1 LRAEE
6 VIMRPVLVKNWW
18 SLVFRGVLGIV
29 FGLVALA
36 WPGITLGA
44 LVLLFGAYALMA
56 GIVSIVG
63 AVRAAEAHDRWGALI
78 LEGLVGIAAAV
89 ITIAWPAITA
99 LALAYLI
106 AGWAIV
112 IGVLEIVVAVRLRK
126 YISREW
132 LLALGGAASTI
143 FGILI
148 AIAPIAGA
156 LVIAIWVGAY
166 AFVFGLIMVALGFRL
181 RSSRNAPQAGPSFP
195 VPAH

>member
-1 LRAEE
+1 
-6 VIMRPVLVKNWW
+6 MRPVLVKNWW
-18 SLVFRGVLGIV
+18 SLVFRGVLGIL
-29 FGLVALA
+29 FGLVALFA

-44 LVLLFGAYALMA
+44 LGLLFGAYALMA

-99 LALAYLI
+99 PALAYLI

>member
-1 LRAEE
+1 
-6 VIMRPVLVKNWW
+6 MRPVLVRNWW
-18 SLVFRGVLGIV
+18 SIVFRGALGIL
-29 FGLVALA
+29 FGLVTFA
-36 WPGITLGA
+36 WPNITVGA
-44 LVLLFGAYALMA
+44 LVLLFGAYALVE

-63 AVRAAEAHDRWGALI
+63 AVRAAEARDRWGALI
-78 LEGLVGIAAAV
+78 LEGLVGIAAAM
-89 ITIAWPAITA
+89 ITIAWPAITV

-112 IGVLEIVVAVRLRK
+112 SGALEIAVAVRLRK

-143 FGILI
+143 FGVLI

-156 LVIAIWVGAY
+156 LVIAVWLGAY

-181 RSSRNAPQAGPSFP
+181 RNWRDAPQAGPPFP
-195 VPAH
+195 SPAR